1 MKALFGRKFYNIEE
15 LREAT
20 AAAKKKGV
28 VGSDYTVIREVVL
41 TDEQF
46 KKFTSDFL
54 ADQPWIEKG
63 DGGHNKKGEIRCIRV
78 INLETGEKIL
88 TNPEGF
94 EYPRYT
100 SIEE

>member
-28 VGSDYTVIREVVL
+28 VGLDYTVIREVVL

-46 KKFTSDFL
+46 KNSPVTFWQISHGLKKAMAVTTKRAKFGTTESSIL
-54 ADQPWIEKG
+54 KREK
-63 DGGHNKKGEIRCIRV
+63 
-78 INLETGEKIL
+78 
-88 TNPEGF
+88 
-94 EYPRYT
+94 RY
-100 SIEE
+100 